1 MRIRWVLSALGVDAR
16 HPTLPW
22 ASYRYRAKIP
32 MRELAARGH
41 DCDFHALRRGEVAA
55 DHPALAGADVLVFA
69 KNHTEREEVVTLL
82 EHARTRGVPTVVDT
96 CDDYFEPGHALAPYY
111 RTLAALATGVTTSSF
126 QLAAAIEDATGVE
139 AHVVRDPFEGPRG
152 EPRWA
157 PAADV
162 VKALWFGTPQNL
174 PALLDAV
181 VDLPGHL
188 EYTRLEIVVLTRSSA
203 GLEETFD
210 QLNTRAAG
218 KLVLRFREWSLQG
231 NWEALGECD
240 LGVIPVRRNDRF
252 ALAKGPNRLVETL
265 WAGRYAL
272 ASSIPAYEEFKPWAW
287 IGDDLAAGIAWSLR
301 HPSEVMSRISA
312 AQDYIAQHY
321 SPQAAAAEWEAA
333 LSAVIDRA

>member
-41 DCDFHALRRGEVAA
+41 ACDWLPLRRGETGDAA
-55 DHPALAGADVLVFA
+55 LDGADVLVFA
-69 KNHTEREEVVTLL
+69 KNHTERDEVLALL
-82 EHARTRGVPTVVDT
+82 ERARARGVPTVVDT
-96 CDDYFEPGHALAPYY
+96 CDDYFAPGHELAPYY
-111 RTLAALATGVTTSSF
+111 RALVMLATAVTTSSF
-126 QLAAAIEDATGVE
+126 QLAAAIEDATDVE
-139 AHVVRDPFEGPRG
+139 AHVVRDPYEGPRG

-157 PAADV
+157 PAADA

-174 PALLDAV
+174 PALLDAI
-181 VDLPGHL
+181 VDLPGRL
-188 EYTRLEIVVLTRSSA
+188 ESTRLEIVVLTRSST

-210 QLNTRAAG
+210 RLNASAAG

-231 NWEALGECD
+231 NWEALRECD

-272 ASSIPAYEEFKPWAW
+272 ASSIPAYEEFRPWAW
-287 IGDDLAAGIAWSLR
+287 IGDDPAAGIAWSLR
-301 HPSEVMSRISA
+301 NPAEVVSRIAA
-312 AQDYIAQHY
+312 AQDYIAQRY